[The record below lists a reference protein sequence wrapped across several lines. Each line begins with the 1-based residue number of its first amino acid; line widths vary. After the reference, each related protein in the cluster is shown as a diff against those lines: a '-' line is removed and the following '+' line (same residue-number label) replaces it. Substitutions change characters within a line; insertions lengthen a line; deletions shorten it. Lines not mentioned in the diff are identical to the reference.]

1 MALHTT
7 SFSSDVL
14 DAKRQLARDNEW
26 LWKVTVS
33 LRESNEIIQKP
44 RCSSTASRKLLH
56 RLDRESRLHD
66 RLWPV
71 VGGTAGGNYH
81 RGSVAADDVV
91 KCVDRL
97 RLPDPSLED
106 FIRGGDHPA

>member
-33 LRESNEIIQKP
+33 LRESNEIIEKA
-44 RCSSTASRKLLH
+44 RCCCRESRKLLH
-56 RLDRESRLHD
+56 RLDSESRLHD
-66 RLWPV
+66 RL
-71 VGGTAGGNYH
+71 
-81 RGSVAADDVV
+81 
-91 KCVDRL
+91 
-97 RLPDPSLED
+97 
-106 FIRGGDHPA
+106 